1 MIPDSDIADLR
12 NDMLAFARMQLSDSH
27 LAEDAVQEA
36 LAGALKN
43 ADAFA
48 RKASLKTW
56 VFAILRNKI
65 ADLLRSRYREPVVSP
80 DSSCK
85 DCGPDDDQFFDGR
98 GHWQASTKPLSWGDT
113 HWLADNAD
121 FWKVFDACLNEL
133 PAEQARVFMMREFI
147 ELTGPEICATLE
159 LTSSNLHVL
168 LHRARLRL
176 RACLSGHWFQAE
188 EDSPC

>member
-12 NDMLAFARMQLSDSH
+12 RDMLAFARLQISDPH

-43 ADAFA
+43 AAAFA

-65 ADLLRSRYREPVVSP
+65 ADLLRSKYREPVTTTDP
-80 DSSCK
+80 DCK
-85 DCGPDDDQFFDGR
+85 HCAPADDQYFDDN
-98 GHWQASTKPLSWGDT
+98 GHWQQDTQPRSWGDT

-121 FWKVFDACLNEL
+121 FWKVFDACLNDL

-159 LTSSNLHVL
+159 LSSSNLHVL

-176 RACLSGHWFQAE
+176 RACLSGQWFGTE
-188 EDSPC
+188 ESA